1 MASVPLLTALSGAMM
16 PLFGLWPFRWSQSG
30 GAAPPLVGQ
39 RVELRWPTSQDHAAW
54 ARLRSESRA
63 FLTPWEPAWP
73 HDALT
78 VEGFERRLRAHRRD
92 LRDGTGYMFLVFRR
106 DDRAL
111 LGGVSLSHV
120 RRGAGASAEIGYWLG
135 EAHGGRGYMSEAVQ
149 AVLSHAFETLQ
160 LRRVEAA
167 CLPSNVRSKALL
179 ARLGFQ
185 REGLAR
191 SYLCINGRW
200 RDHEL
205 YALLV
210 EDWQQMPAPL
220 SDASGK
226 EAAQGMS
233 AGQGMVAAQG
243 MVSAGAEG
251 DAEGGLTALR

>member
-1 MASVPLLTALSGAMM
+1 MASIPLLTALSGAMT
-16 PLFGLWPFRWSQSG
+16 PLFGLWPFRWSQS
-30 GAAPPLVGQ
+30 AADAPLLVGQ
-39 RVELRWPTSQDHAAW
+39 RVELRWPRSQDHAAW
-54 ARLRSESRA
+54 ACLRAESRA

-73 HDALT
+73 NDALT

-92 LRDGTGYMFLVFRR
+92 VRDGTGYMFLVFRR
-106 DDRAL
+106 DDGAL
-111 LGGVSLSHV
+111 LGGVSLSQV

-149 AVLSHAFETLQ
+149 AVLRHAFETLQ

-179 ARLGFQ
+179 VRLGFQ

-205 YALLV
+205 HALLL
-210 EDWQQMPAPL
+210 EDWRQMPAPVPIAAGL
-220 SDASGK
+220 AAASTQSNVG
-226 EAAQGMS
+226 G
-233 AGQGMVAAQG
+233 GVA
-243 MVSAGAEG
+243 
-251 DAEGGLTALR
+251 TLR